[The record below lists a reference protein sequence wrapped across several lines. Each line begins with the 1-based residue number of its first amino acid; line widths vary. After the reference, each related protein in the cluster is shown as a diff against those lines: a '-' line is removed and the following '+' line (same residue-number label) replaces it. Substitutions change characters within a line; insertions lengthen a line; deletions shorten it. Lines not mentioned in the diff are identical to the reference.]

1 MFIFWSVWNPVP
13 TVATTTS
20 CVRQILFSCADTPA
34 WHLWHMDHCRYPRQ
48 KRTGR
53 PPYAGL
59 QEIPTSFRV
68 PRDRKDPSSEAAS
81 AHIDRRRISCHS
93 LSSHQLPGATNYREE
108 FYPDLEVD
116 TIHALFNIPV
126 AADQQY
132 VVNYAIGKYN
142 AIIVAEASKVADDT
156 FHMIHDRLEKQVH
169 RPLAIIAGE
178 ECHSPP

>member
-68 PRDRKDPSSEAAS
+68 PRDRKVVKRLVHTLIEEEYPVTVWAPTNYPEPPTIWRNSTLTLRLTPSTHSSTSLLRRINSTWSTTPSGSTMPSS
-81 AHIDRRRISCHS
+81 
-93 LSSHQLPGATNYREE
+93 LT
-108 FYPDLEVD
+108 
-116 TIHALFNIPV
+116 
-126 AADQQY
+126 
-132 VVNYAIGKYN
+132 
-142 AIIVAEASKVADDT
+142 
-156 FHMIHDRLEKQVH
+156 
-169 RPLAIIAGE
+169 RPLRWRMTHSIWSMTGWRNRSTDPLPSSLGKNAS
-178 ECHSPP
+178 SPP